1 MVAVE
6 EAESTTSRNQ
16 WRRASLV
23 FVGEQETGE
32 QIRKLRPVGH
42 GQADKFG
49 CALAQ
54 AGRREIPGRSVQQ
67 GAPAASSTSF
77 LTPPPGCRRMYSQRH
92 AAAHAV
98 PHQNDAAQ
106 VQCLDDIV
114 QILRHI
120 VVGVADRRDV
130 RFSKAAQVHQDR
142 AVSRLDQQIGL
153 IFEQVMGHRPPMGGA
168 GRGFRPW
175 GFGS

>member
-1 MVAVE
+1 M
-6 EAESTTSRNQ
+6 
-16 WRRASLV
+16 
-23 FVGEQETGE
+23 
-32 QIRKLRPVGH
+32 
-42 GQADKFG
+42 
-49 CALAQ
+49 
-54 AGRREIPGRSVQQ
+54 
-67 GAPAASSTSF
+67 
-77 LTPPPGCRRMYSQRH
+77 PPYVSQRH

-153 IFEQVMGHRPPMGGA
+153 IFEQVMGHRPPMEEQDGFPAMGIRVIDGDLDPAGA
-168 GRGFRPW
+168 YVKHLSSPHEQGMRKIEALTVLDRQNLKSGRFTGGFRSNRRPVVIKQVIAADEILQD
-175 GFGS
+175 FIELCK